1 MPPKKKEKAR
11 KKGKQKKSGT
21 DHDMEERF
29 RRTVLEVEVLQDHLA
44 LRRDVARQ
52 AEAKGAEL
60 KARLLL
66 LEQELQHERDD
77 KKDIYA
83 EMIRKY
89 KELQQESEV
98 RTQGLEAEVK
108 KLQEKLGSCQQEMQQ
123 LQEENQQILLEKN
136 QAIVEL
142 QRTTESIEAEYE
154 KILHATLDNLLS
166 KLTLVKLRWTSQAIS
181 IHSDYKQRLQEC
193 GLNPLDI

>member
-83 EMIRKY
+83 
-89 KELQQESEV
+89 
-98 RTQGLEAEVK
+98 
-108 KLQEKLGSCQQEMQQ
+108 GSCQQEMQQ